1 MAIRRKIIERKK
13 EVKLRKNFL
22 PTFLI
27 TLFLWLACISIIY
40 FTDPSQQ
47 GALPLFFMVAFFSLF
62 FTFSI
67 IFINSRRGLI
77 SSAGI
82 TIFAVLRYFGLG
94 NILNFLLLMGVCLS
108 AEIYLSRNK
117 S

>member
-1 MAIRRKIIERKK
+1 MVIGRKITERKK

-22 PTFLI
+22 PTFLL
-27 TLFLWLACISIIY
+27 TFLLWLACASIVY
-40 FTDPSQQ
+40 FTDPQLR
-47 GALPLFFMVAFFSLF
+47 GALPLFFLVAFFSLF

-77 SSAGI
+77 SAIGMV
-82 TIFAVLRYFGLG
+82 IFIILRYFGLG
-94 NILNFLLLMGVCLS
+94 NILNFFLLAGVCIT
-108 AEIYLSRNK
+108 AEVYFSRNV